1 MEIKVEVDKS
11 LCLDKQTYY
20 DFFSKK
26 VRYIN
31 RYDSVKELAGAFP
44 ADIDRKLYKQGLKN
58 AVMKSEFPTINIKTN

>member
-44 ADIDRKLYKQGLKN
+44 TDIDRKLYKQGLK
-58 AVMKSEFPTINIKTN
+58 MLS

>member
-1 MEIKVEVDKS
+1 MFR
-11 LCLDKQTYY
+11 QTYY

-44 ADIDRKLYKQGLKN
+44 TDIDRKLYKQGLK
-58 AVMKSEFPTINIKTN
+58 MLS